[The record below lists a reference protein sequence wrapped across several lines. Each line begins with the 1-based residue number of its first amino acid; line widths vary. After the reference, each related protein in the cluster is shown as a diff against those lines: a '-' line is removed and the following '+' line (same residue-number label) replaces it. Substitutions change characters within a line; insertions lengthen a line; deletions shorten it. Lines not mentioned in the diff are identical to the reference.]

1 MKGLDPLLHFLG
13 VTVEWWPGGLF
24 LHQRTYL
31 EDIIDH
37 TGMAN
42 YKSCNTPVDLQS
54 KLSRDCGPPVQ
65 DASV

>member
-1 MKGLDPLLHFLG
+1 
-13 VTVEWWPGGLF
+13 

-37 TGMAN
+37 TGMAS